1 MAISLGSSTV
11 SNMYLGS
18 TLVNSAYLG
27 STEVFG
33 VVGPFP
39 DPIVSQSLAFY
50 YDFNN
55 TRCYPG
61 SGSSVTDLVSSL
73 AGTISG
79 SAAFTASASGSWLD
93 FNTGSIPTTIQWANL
108 VPSQSAYTVEI
119 WYNRTVPTTHNY
131 TLIGNSFNFNGHSTY
146 LIGQLGPTTNE
157 LWLDGAPTGDSVKTI
172 SIGSLLPTG
181 SWHQLLISYP
191 AAASGS
197 IYIDGVNTGI
207 STSYTPIYFPSG
219 SMYAPGSLGISFA
232 DAGFV
237 GKTSI
242 TRIYKS
248 QLDSGSVTK
257 NWDAQKYHFGY

>member
-1 MAISLGSSTV
+1 MAISLGVSTV
-11 SNMYLGS
+11 SGMYLGS
-18 TLVNSAYLG
+18 TPVNSAYLG

-33 VVGPFP
+33 QVGPFA

-50 YDFNN
+50 YDFND
-55 TRCYPG
+55 TQCYPG

-79 SAAFTASASGSWLD
+79 SVAFSSSLSGSWLD
-93 FNTGSIPTTIQWANL
+93 FNTGSIPTNVEWKNI
-108 VPSQSAYTVEI
+108 VPSQSAYTIEV
-119 WYNRTVPTTHNY
+119 WFNRTVPNARNM
-131 TLIGNSFNFNGHSTY
+131 TLIGNTFNFNGHSQYTILQPQNDLW
-146 LIGQLGPTTNE
+146 LIGAAVSFVKEIDLG
-157 LWLDGAPTGDSVKTI
+157 S
-172 SIGSLLPTG
+172 SIPTG

-207 STSYTPIYFPSG
+207 STSYTQIYSPSG
-219 SMYAPGSLGISFA
+219 SMYAPGSLGINFS

>member
-1 MAISLGSSTV
+1 MAISLGGSTV
-11 SNMYLGS
+11 SGMYLGS
-18 TLVNSAYLG
+18 TPVNSAYLG

-33 VVGPFP
+33 QVGPFA

-50 YDFNN
+50 YDFND
-55 TRCYPG
+55 TQCYPG
-61 SGSSVTDLVSSL
+61 SGSSVVDLVSSL

-79 SAAFTASASGSWLD
+79 SAPFSSSASGSWLD
-93 FNTGSIPTTIQWANL
+93 FNTGSIPTNVEWKNL
-108 VPSQSAYTVEI
+108 VPSQSAYTIEV
-119 WYNRTVPTTHNY
+119 WFNRTVPVGTNM
-131 TLIGNSFNFNGHSTY
+131 TLIGNTFNFGNGHSAYTILQPQNDLW
-146 LIGQLGPTTNE
+146 LIGVPGTFVKEIDLGSYV
-157 LWLDGAPTGDSVKTI
+157 PTGT
-172 SIGSLLPTG
+172 
-181 SWHQLLISYP
+181 WHQLLISYP

-207 STSYTPIYFPSG
+207 STSYTQIYSPSG
-219 SMYAPGSLGISFA
+219 SMYAPGSLGINFSN
-232 DAGFV
+232 AGFV